1 MLERPIPFEKEGKP
15 AARDSQQGPPAVSMQ
30 LSCRVAVTVCQP
42 HSSCKATAP
51 STGWAELPW
60 CTLLM
65 ALGLLRF
72 QASSILGG
80 KQLLL

>member
-42 HSSCKATAP
+42 HSSCKATAA
-51 STGWAELPW
+51 STGWA
-60 CTLLM
+60 
-65 ALGLLRF
+65 
-72 QASSILGG
+72 ASLVHTAHGPGVVEIPSLFHPGR
-80 KQLLL
+80 

>member
-51 STGWAELPW
+51 STGWAELP
-60 CTLLM
+60 LVHAAHGPGVVEIPSLFHP
-65 ALGLLRF
+65 GR
-72 QASSILGG
+72 
-80 KQLLL
+80 